1 MFKKTKGYATGG
13 PAKSTKYMAKGG
25 AAQNTSPIK
34 STKYM
39 AKGGKV

>member
-13 PAKSTKYMAKGG
+13 GVKSTKYMAKGG
-25 AAQNTSPIK
+25 AAQNAKPVK
-34 STKYM
+34 GTKYM